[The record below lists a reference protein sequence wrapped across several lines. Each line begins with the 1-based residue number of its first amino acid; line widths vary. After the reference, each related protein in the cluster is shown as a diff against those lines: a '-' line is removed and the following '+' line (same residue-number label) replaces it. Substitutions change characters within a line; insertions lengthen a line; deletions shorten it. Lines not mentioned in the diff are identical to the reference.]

1 MRCIDP
7 PHPRRG
13 TLVAMAVVVPVV
25 LIHSRGDED
34 YDVHPS
40 GLVAAI
46 ETEFE
51 HKANDADAGD
61 TGAKGTT

>member
-1 MRCIDP
+1 M
-7 PHPRRG
+7 
-13 TLVAMAVVVPVV
+13 PVV

-34 YDVHPS
+34 YDVHPG